1 MRKRQKYLLT
11 VCEIIRI
18 LQHIMAKASE
28 AKQFKSVA
36 EFMAA
41 SGLNDE
47 QLAKLLD
54 IDRSEATRLRLGR
67 VYRSLL
73 KPLRVSKMCKVPI
86 ERLAPASAA

>member
-1 MRKRQKYLLT
+1 MLT
-11 VCEIIRI
+11 VCDFIR
-18 LQHIMAKASE
+18 HTPRIMAKASE
-28 AKQFKSVA
+28 TKQFKSVA

-54 IDRSEATRLRLGR
+54 IDRSEATRLRQGR

-73 KPLRVSKMCKVPI
+73 KPLKVARTCGVPI
-86 ERLAPASAA
+86 ERLAPSTAA

>member
-1 MRKRQKYLLT
+1 
-11 VCEIIRI
+11 VCEFIRYAA
-18 LQHIMAKASE
+18 LIMAKASE
-28 AKQFKSVA
+28 GRQFKSVA

-73 KPLRVSKMCKVPI
+73 KPLKVSKVCGVPI
-86 ERLAPASAA
+86 ERLAPSRAA

>member
-1 MRKRQKYLLT
+1 MRKRRKNRLT
-11 VCEIIRI
+11 VCEIIRHT
-18 LQHIMAKASE
+18 LHIMAKASE
-28 AKQFKSVA
+28 PKQFKSVA

-47 QLAKLLD
+47 ALAKLLD

-73 KPLRVSKMCKVPI
+73 KPLKVSKVCGVPI
-86 ERLAPASAA
+86 ERLAPSRAA